1 LSRDL
6 QLNCVISFCF
16 RLYLMFHAC
25 ATRFD
30 VTENLENF
38 FGFHDELNKAYDV
51 SSFGRV

>member
-1 LSRDL
+1 
-6 QLNCVISFCF
+6 
-16 RLYLMFHAC
+16 MFHAC